1 MMTFSMKRFSA
12 IVRKE
17 IYDAGKNS
25 QVLLM
30 ALLPILLSLFYSN
43 MDSGKEFLAGF
54 TVAMTLT
61 MVGGYVQ
68 AIIIAEE
75 KEKHTLRVL
84 MLSPANPLEIILGKS
99 VLTIFFV
106 IAASFVSLLI
116 LGTLKGNIG
125 MLVVIL
131 LLGTLLCTVLGTIV
145 GLLSQNTPQTSII
158 GLPVFMLF
166 MMGPILQGF
175 VKNEIVIKTVRFLP
189 TNHIIEA
196 LNKALHGKGFAAIQE
211 HLINNAIWMAA
222 LMIICIFV
230 YKKKQLD

>member
-17 IYDAGKNS
+17 MYDAGKNS
-25 QVLLM
+25 QVVLM
-30 ALLPILLSLFYSN
+30 ALLPILLAFFYSN
-43 MDSGKEFLAGF
+43 MDSEKEFLAGF

-61 MVGGYVQ
+61 MVGSYVQ

-84 MLSPANPLEIILGKS
+84 MLSPANPLEVILGKS
-99 VLTIFFV
+99 VLTVFFV
-106 IAASFVSLLI
+106 IAASFASLLI

-131 LLGTLLCTVLGTIV
+131 LMGTLLCVILGTIV
-145 GLLSQNTPQTSII
+145 GLLSQNIAQTSIM
-158 GLPVFMLF
+158 GLPVFLLF
-166 MMGPILQGF
+166 TMGPMLQGI
-175 VKNEIVIKTVRFLP
+175 VKNEVVIKAVKLLP
-189 TNHIIEA
+189 TSHIIEG
-196 LNKALHGKGFAAIQE
+196 LNKVMHGKGFSAIQD
-211 HLINNAIWMAA
+211 HLINNAIWMAV
-222 LMIICIFV
+222 LIVICLFV